1 MSAVEQVLIEK
12 IRQLPPQQFA
22 EIEDFVE
29 FLADKASKRAALDR
43 LLSVAPAMEAAGV
56 TPLTEEE
63 IAAEIK
69 AARTER
75 RAQFSKK

>member
-1 MSAVEQVLIEK
+1 MSVVEKVLIEK
-12 IRQLPPQQFA
+12 IKQLPPQQLA
-22 EIEDFVE
+22 EVEDFVE

-43 LLSVAPAMEAAGV
+43 LLCIAPAVEAAGI

-69 AARTER
+69 AARVER
-75 RAQFSKK
+75 RARINKE